1 MRVVLK
7 LFASLR
13 QKLPPGSPRG
23 QCDLDLPPGTTIA
36 GALERMDIPRTS
48 AHMVLLNGEQER
60 NLDRPLSDGDVISIF
75 PPVAGG

>member
-1 MRVVLK
+1 MQITLK

-13 QKLPPGSPRG
+13 KKLPPGSPRG

-36 GALERMDIPRTS
+36 GVLERMDIPHAS
-48 AHMVLLNGEQER
+48 AQMLLLNGEQER
-60 NLDRPLSDGDVISIF
+60 NFDRALAEGDVVSIF